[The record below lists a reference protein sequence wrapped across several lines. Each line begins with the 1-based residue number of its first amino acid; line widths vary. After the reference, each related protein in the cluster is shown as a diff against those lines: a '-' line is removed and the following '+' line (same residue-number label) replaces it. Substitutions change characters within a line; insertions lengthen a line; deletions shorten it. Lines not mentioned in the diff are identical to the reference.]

1 MRAETVILCLYTRFL
16 KFYITT
22 TRGFLM
28 TKYLYALLA
37 ASALFLVGCQDKGPA
52 QEAGEAVDDAVSE
65 MQDALS
71 GQGPAEDAGEK
82 LDEWTEGN

>member
-1 MRAETVILCLYTRFL
+1 MRDEAVILWLYTCFL
-16 KFYITT
+16 KLYITI

-52 QEAGEAVDDAVSE
+52 QEAGEAVDDTVSE

-71 GQGPAEDAGEK
+71 GQGPAEEAGERV
-82 LDEWTEGN
+82 DEWVDGN

>member
-52 QEAGEAVDDAVSE
+52 QQAGEAVDDAVSE

-71 GQGPAEDAGEK
+71 GQGPAEEAGERV
-82 LDEWTEGN
+82 DEWVDGN